1 MADINL
7 TNPQRIIRANELLE
21 FKGYLEAILQSK
33 AIAAI
38 QGLNASTVE
47 GALAELLT
55 KIGTEI
61 SAVYKPG
68 GNKTAAEL
76 TSALLVEGNLGKVYN
91 LTTDATT
98 TSDWVDGAG
107 ETVKAGTDVGVV
119 AVDVYVA
126 TEDETA
132 VEGKTY
138 YADANGT
145 ALDNQPEAG
154 ADISSAGYYEKSVAY
169 KFNAYSVKID
179 LSGYK
184 TVQSAV
190 SDPTASGNS
199 LSFIDSIS
207 QNEQGVITP
216 TKKTVYSA
224 APSTSGVGGQA
235 GLLSA
240 SDKEKLD
247 GVIYATS
254 EDIAEMF
261 PSD

>member
-47 GALAELLT
+47 GALEELLT

-76 TSALLVEGNLGKVYN
+76 TSALLVEANLGKVYN

-107 ETVKAGTDVGVV
+107 ETVKAGTDVGIV
-119 AVDVYVA
+119 AVDN
-126 TEDETA
+126 D
-132 VEGKTY
+132 
-138 YADANGT
+138 GT
-145 ALDNQPEAG
+145 T
-154 ADISSAGYYEKSVAY
+154 VY

-184 TVQSAV
+184 TVQTAV
-190 SDPTASGNS
+190 SDPSASGNS
-199 LSFIDSIS
+199 LTFIDSIS

-224 APSTSGVGGQA
+224 APSASGVGGQA

-247 GVIYATS
+247 GVAYATS

-261 PSD
+261 PSE

>member
-68 GNKTAAEL
+68 GNKAANEL

-207 QNEQGVITP
+207 QNAQGVITP

>member
-76 TSALLVEGNLGKVYN
+76 TSALLVEANLGKVYN

-107 ETVKAGTDVGVV
+107 ETVKAGTDVGIV
-119 AVDVYVA
+119 AID
-126 TEDETA
+126 D
-132 VEGKTY
+132 
-138 YADANGT
+138 NGT
-145 ALDNQPEAG
+145 T
-154 ADISSAGYYEKSVAY
+154 VY

-184 TVQSAV
+184 TVQTAV
-190 SDPTASGNS
+190 ADPSASGNS
-199 LSFIDSIS
+199 VTFIDSIS

>member
-68 GNKTAAEL
+68 GNKTADEL
-76 TSALLVEGNLGKVYN
+76 TSALLVEANLGKVYN

-107 ETVKAGTDVGVV
+107 ETVKAGTDVGIV
-119 AVDVYVA
+119 AVEENDTTV
-126 TEDETA
+126 
-132 VEGKTY
+132 
-138 YADANGT
+138 
-145 ALDNQPEAG
+145 
-154 ADISSAGYYEKSVAY
+154 Y

-184 TVQSAV
+184 TVQTAV
-190 SDPTASGNS
+190 ADPSASGNS
-199 LSFIDSIS
+199 LTFIDSIS

>member
-76 TSALLVEGNLGKVYN
+76 TSALLVEANLGKVYN

-107 ETVKAGTDVGVV
+107 ETVKAGTDVGIV
-119 AVDVYVA
+119 AID
-126 TEDETA
+126 D
-132 VEGKTY
+132 
-138 YADANGT
+138 NGT
-145 ALDNQPEAG
+145 T
-154 ADISSAGYYEKSVAY
+154 VY

-184 TVQSAV
+184 TVQTAV
-190 SDPTASGNS
+190 ADPSASGNS
-199 LSFIDSIS
+199 LTFIDSIS

>member
-38 QGLNASTVE
+38 QGLKASTVE

-55 KIGTEI
+55 KIGTDI

-76 TSALLVEGNLGKVYN
+76 TSALLVEANLGKVYN

-107 ETVKAGTDVGVV
+107 ETVKAGTDVGIV
-119 AVDVYVA
+119 AVEENDTTV
-126 TEDETA
+126 
-132 VEGKTY
+132 
-138 YADANGT
+138 
-145 ALDNQPEAG
+145 
-154 ADISSAGYYEKSVAY
+154 Y

-184 TVQSAV
+184 TVQTAV
-190 SDPTASGNS
+190 ADPSASGNS
-199 LSFIDSIS
+199 VTFIDSIS

>member
-1 MADINL
+1 MANINL
-7 TNPQRIIRANELLE
+7 TNPERIIRAAELLE

-33 AIAAI
+33 AIQAI

-47 GALAELLT
+47 DALAELLG
-55 KIGTEI
+55 KITSEI

-76 TSALLVEGNLGKVYN
+76 TSALLVEANLGNVYN

-107 ETVKAGTDVGVV
+107 ETVKAGTDVGIV
-119 AVDVYVA
+119 AVD
-126 TEDETA
+126 ED
-132 VEGKTY
+132 
-138 YADANGT
+138 GT
-145 ALDNQPEAG
+145 T
-154 ADISSAGYYEKSVAY
+154 VY

-190 SDPTASGNS
+190 ADPSADGSG
-199 LSFIDSIS
+199 LTFIDSIT
-207 QNEQGVITP
+207 QNAQGVITP
-216 TKKTVYSA
+216 HKKTVQSA
-224 APSTSGVGGQA
+224 TPSASGVGGQA

-240 SDKEKLD
+240 ADKEKLD
-247 GVIYATS
+247 GVAYATS

-261 PSD
+261 PSE

>member
-1 MADINL
+1 MSEINL
-7 TNPQRIIRANELLE
+7 TNPARIIRAQELLE
-21 FKGYLEAILQSK
+21 FKGYLESILQSK
-33 AIAAI
+33 AIASI
-38 QGLNASTVE
+38 TGMNASTVE
-47 GALAELLT
+47 GALAELLA
-55 KIGTEI
+55 KITAEI

-68 GNKTAAEL
+68 GNKAADEL
-76 TSALLVEGNLGKVYN
+76 VAGLLVAGNLGKVFN
-91 LTTDATT
+91 LTSDATT
-98 TSDWVDGAG
+98 TSDWIEGAG
-107 ETVKAGTDVGVV
+107 QIVKAGTDVGIV

-126 TEDETA
+126 TEDQTA
-132 VEGKTY
+132 QEGKTY

-154 ADISSAGYYEKSVAY
+154 ADISSAGYYEKTVGY

-190 SDPTASGNS
+190 ADPSASGNS
-199 LSFIDSIS
+199 ITFIDTIS
-207 QNEQGVITP
+207 QNEQGVINP

-224 APSTSGVGGQA
+224 APSTAGVGGQA

-240 SDKEKLD
+240 ADKEKLD

>member
-33 AIAAI
+33 AIATI

-47 GALAELLT
+47 GALAELLA
-55 KIGTEI
+55 KIGSEI

-76 TSALLVEGNLGKVYN
+76 TSALLVEANLGKVYN

-107 ETVKAGTDVGVV
+107 ETVKAGTDVGIV
-119 AVDVYVA
+119 AVD
-126 TEDETA
+126 
-132 VEGKTY
+132 EG
-138 YADANGT
+138 GT
-145 ALDNQPEAG
+145 T
-154 ADISSAGYYEKSVAY
+154 IY

-184 TVQSAV
+184 TVQTAV
-190 SDPTASGNS
+190 ADPSASGNS

-207 QNEQGVITP
+207 QNEQGVINP

-240 SDKEKLD
+240 ADKEKLD

>member
-47 GALAELLT
+47 DALAELLS
-55 KIGTEI
+55 KIGSEI

-68 GNKTAAEL
+68 GNKAANEL
-76 TSALLVEGNLGKVYN
+76 TSALLVETNLGKVYN

-107 ETVKAGTDVGVV
+107 ETVKAGTDVGIV
-119 AVDVYVA
+119 AVDAYVA

-154 ADISSAGYYEKSVAY
+154 ADISSAGYYEKTVAY

-207 QNEQGVITP
+207 QNAQGVITP

-224 APSTSGVGGQA
+224 APSTSGVGGQS

>member
-107 ETVKAGTDVGVV
+107 ETVKAGTDVGIV
-119 AVDVYVA
+119 AVDN
-126 TEDETA
+126 D
-132 VEGKTY
+132 
-138 YADANGT
+138 GT
-145 ALDNQPEAG
+145 T
-154 ADISSAGYYEKSVAY
+154 VY

-184 TVQSAV
+184 TVQTAV
-190 SDPTASGNS
+190 ADPSASGNS
-199 LSFIDSIS
+199 LTFIDSIS

-240 SDKEKLD
+240 TDKEKLD

>member
-1 MADINL
+1 ML
-7 TNPQRIIRANELLE
+7 
-21 FKGYLEAILQSK
+21 S
-33 AIAAI
+33 
-38 QGLNASTVE
+38 
-47 GALAELLT
+47 
-55 KIGTEI
+55 KIGSEI

-68 GNKTAAEL
+68 GNKAANEL
-76 TSALLVEGNLGKVYN
+76 TSALLVETNLGKVYN

-107 ETVKAGTDVGVV
+107 ETVKAGTDVGIV
-119 AVDVYVA
+119 AVDAYVA
-126 TEDETA
+126 TADETA

-154 ADISSAGYYEKSVAY
+154 ADISSAGYYEKTVAY

-190 SDPTASGNS
+190 LDPTASGNS

-207 QNEQGVITP
+207 QNAQGVITP

>member
-21 FKGYLEAILQSK
+21 FKGHLEAILQSK

-47 GALAELLT
+47 DALAELLA
-55 KIGTEI
+55 KIGSEI

-76 TSALLVEGNLGKVYN
+76 TSALLVEANLGKVYN

-107 ETVKAGTDVGVV
+107 ETVKAGTDVGIV
-119 AVDVYVA
+119 AVDN
-126 TEDETA
+126 D
-132 VEGKTY
+132 
-138 YADANGT
+138 GT
-145 ALDNQPEAG
+145 T
-154 ADISSAGYYEKSVAY
+154 VY

-207 QNEQGVITP
+207 QNAQGVITP